1 MLTNFS
7 QMSLMPRVREGKP
20 DLNYLDFVI
29 DGNHLSDIDEIGEM
43 DVVSCFG
50 DASIA
55 LANESWLALTLQHRS
70 VETALLY
77 VCPLCADIACGAVQ
91 VGVSRTEYEFV
102 WSSFSYV
109 NGYDDPKPLLV
120 GPFKFE
126 AQAYL
131 QALRD
136 VPHLLESQARK

>member
-29 DGNHLSDIDEIGEM
+29 DGNHLSDIDEIGAM

-102 WSSFSYV
+102 WNSFSYV
-109 NGYDDPKPLLV
+109 NGYDDPKPLPV

-136 VPHLLESQARK
+136 VPRLLESQARK